1 MLQFCRCTVATHGS
15 TEAKLIPL
23 PFSSTLEA
31 ANMHMPCSTHYTQGL
46 DRANFIGRSKSQGLE
61 TGVLKSGTAS
71 NLVTAVTLF
80 SLALYPLKD
89 VSAATCQ
96 PLGIWNM
103 KHSKHNSVKK
113 KKKTQARNWSTTF
126 LGTPVP
132 MFVKVPAVFILFG
145 IIPNGKPSIFPH
157 LSTIAGKKA
166 INNSPEL
173 SHLIWKFKIFLTLF

>member
-15 TEAKLIPL
+15 TEAKVIPL

-80 SLALYPLKD
+80 FLALYPLKN

-103 KHSKHNSVKK
+103 KHSKHIILSKK
-113 KKKTQARNWSTTF
+113 KNSSQKLVNYLSRYPSPYVCQ
-126 LGTPVP
+126 GPCCVHPVWDNP
-132 MFVKVPAVFILFG
+132 KW
-145 IIPNGKPSIFPH
+145 
-157 LSTIAGKKA
+157 KA
-166 INNSPEL
+166 
-173 SHLIWKFKIFLTLF
+173 

>member
-71 NLVTAVTLF
+71 NLVTAVNTLLPC
-80 SLALYPLKD
+80 SLSSQER
-89 VSAATCQ
+89 VCSNMSAFR
-96 PLGIWNM
+96 NM
-103 KHSKHNSVKK
+103 EYEAFKTYNSVKK
-113 KKKTQARNWSTTF
+113 KKTQAKNWSTTF

-145 IIPNGKPSIFPH
+145 IIPNGKPRIFPH

-166 INNSPEL
+166 IN
-173 SHLIWKFKIFLTLF
+173 KVT

>member
-46 DRANFIGRSKSQGLE
+46 DRANFKGRSKSQGLE

-113 KKKTQARNWSTTF
+113 KKKKLKPEIGQLPFWVPQSLCLSRSLLCSSC
-126 LGTPVP
+126 LG
-132 MFVKVPAVFILFG
+132 
-145 IIPNGKPSIFPH
+145 
-157 LSTIAGKKA
+157 
-166 INNSPEL
+166 
-173 SHLIWKFKIFLTLF
+173 